1 MFIWKIKWSIINPW
15 VICPL
20 IWVWFRF
27 LTFMCICIF
36 HVDTCFN
43 LMCPCQEHCQIVI
56 MKDLI
61 DGLITALYTN
71 CVYYLSRIPLCTKPG
86 LLRFRSFELCC
97 VFRYSFTIFELNLV
111 EIRSVCLKLW
121 RWSARLFSL
130 WMLLWSYHSS
140 NSYLLSNACKHGNGA
155 QFKLLSS
162 P

>member
-56 MKDLI
+56 MKDLNWWLNHRI
-61 DGLITALYTN
+61 VYKLCI
-71 CVYYLSRIPLCTKPG
+71 CVQNLG

-121 RWSARLFSL
+121 RWSARFFSL

-140 NSYLLSNACKHGNGA
+140 NSYLLGNACKHGNGA